1 MKSILV
7 QMSVAE
13 LMHYREFDREAEPA
27 PFCFGMTRSLE
38 DVMKWLMG
46 GGEVTID
53 NPLELSVYKH
63 MALLT
68 DGNHRV
74 LSLHKMNIPVV
85 WVRVTYYNWAELTKV
100 FYKFTLKRFKAITAQ

>member
-1 MKSILV
+1 MNSIVV

-13 LMHYREFDREAEPA
+13 LMQYREFDRETEPA

-38 DVMKWLMG
+38 DVTKWLMN

-53 NPLELSVYKH
+53 NPIELSVYRH

-74 LSLHKMNIPVV
+74 LSLHKMNVQTV
-85 WVRVTYYNWAELTKV
+85 WVRVTYYKWEELTKA
-100 FYKFTLKRFKAITAQ
+100 FYNFTLKRFKTIAA